1 MVASGRNLVLRRVP
15 DVDDMHVV
23 ATYREKNAV
32 FLPTTAVEEFADFF
46 GEFVVFGGEGAAAGM
61 GFEGDDLLFQGVLPS
76 RGGWGL
82 MVGRG
87 LDDDAVGHGL

>member
-1 MVASGRNLVLRRVP
+1 MN
-15 DVDDMHVV
+15 MCVV
-23 ATYREKNAV
+23 TTYREKNAV
-32 FLPTTAVEEFADFF
+32 FLPPTAVEEFADFF

-87 LDDDAVGHGL
+87 LDDDAAGHGL